1 MWEGEL
7 EIAQDNLLGF
17 RYPNLKTHTTHKA
30 NNDIAN
36 YSGREKD

>member
-17 RYPNLKTHTTHKA
+17 RYLNLKTHTNKA
-30 NNDIAN
+30 NNYIAN